1 MARANMTVRPGY
13 VPGRASG
20 ALYGTKVWLGAF
32 TKYGDGLPGRMPV
45 VAAMA
50 NGLSPEPPAGKYRDD
65 ERRFSGRVRPTPE
78 TRPMRGT

>member
-1 MARANMTVRPGY
+1 MARANITVRPGD

-20 ALYGTKVWLGAF
+20 ALHGTRAWLGAF
-32 TKYGDGLPGRMPV
+32 TKYGGGLPGRMPA

-50 NGLSPEPPAGKYRDD
+50 KGPSPEPLVGKYRDD
-65 ERRFSGRVRPTPE
+65 RRRFSGRVRPMPE